1 MSGKPGT
8 ELVGLVTSRDID
20 FLKPNEYGKKI
31 SEVMTPKSQL
41 GSGKKCYEFEQLFR
55 VFSHYVM
62 FATVSPK

>member
-41 GSGKKCYEFEQLFR
+41 GSGKKCYDLDSYFVCFLI
-55 VFSHYVM
+55 M
-62 FATVSPK
+62 